1 MVKGFLISICL
12 NLCSYSMFNIGCAK
26 LFLCGNIQLQIWIY
40 KALWCA
46 LIGSLKSIG
55 FISYTYLFHNCKPP
69 CIISWMINRFKSKR
83 NFLVIMFGESLKVP
97 KLNKITSLKKFK
109 IRNNCDDDT
118 LPLINNL
125 KLADSSRQ
133 VCAFTNIGP
142 SSIST
147 V

>member
-1 MVKGFLISICL
+1 
-12 NLCSYSMFNIGCAK
+12 
-26 LFLCGNIQLQIWIY
+26 
-40 KALWCA
+40 
-46 LIGSLKSIG
+46 
-55 FISYTYLFHNCKPP
+55 
-69 CIISWMINRFKSKR
+69 MINRFKSKR

-109 IRNNCDDDT
+109 IRNNCGDDT

-133 VCAFTNIGP
+133 VCAFTNFGP
-142 SSIST
+142 RSIST

>member
-1 MVKGFLISICL
+1 
-12 NLCSYSMFNIGCAK
+12 
-26 LFLCGNIQLQIWIY
+26 
-40 KALWCA
+40 
-46 LIGSLKSIG
+46 
-55 FISYTYLFHNCKPP
+55 
-69 CIISWMINRFKSKR
+69 MINRFKSKR

-109 IRNNCDDDT
+109 IRNNCGDDT